1 MTKALSTVSEDP
13 NEEIAALIVQM
24 SELEKRLEKLTGGE
38 VDMVLFPQ
46 GTSFMLRRT
55 QEELLRS
62 EAAQHRLADT
72 HLTILNALPSN
83 IALIDSEGKILSVN
97 EGWRRFAGANGLQQ
111 EAAGVGQNYLEV
123 CEQAQNDHA
132 QEAQKVAA
140 GVRSVLNG
148 TVKNFELE
156 YPCHSPSEQRWFRL
170 LVAPLD
176 ATRAA
181 GAVVMHINITA
192 RKHAEGLMRE
202 SEERFRTMVTSA
214 ATGIAILTP
223 HGRFLQANAAY
234 CRMLGYTEDELRTR
248 DFASL
253 THPED
258 LTINF
263 NLRDEMLSGKR
274 ESFVMEKRYLKKN
287 GESVW
292 SRASVAAVRANGGEI
307 VKFIVVAEDIT
318 EQKQGQFRL
327 QRLNR
332 LHTVLSKVGEVIVR
346 THNRQELYNDVCRI
360 VMEDGKLRM
369 AFIAEVDAVARLARP
384 VASFGEGL
392 EYLREP
398 TSVIPMDGGP
408 LSQGTV
414 GTALRTGLP
423 DFCNNIAGALR
434 MKPWHE
440 TALKHGLLAN
450 ASFPFHLRGAMI
462 GVWVLYAGE
471 TGYFLDDEMRLMAS
485 VANEISIAL
494 EALEKEQD
502 RQLAEAALE
511 EMSSRMQ
518 TVMANSKD
526 YIYFKDRESRFVSVS
541 EPFLKH
547 CNKTLR
553 EELIGK
559 TDFDLYSEAQAR
571 AAFQD
576 EQSIIATGQP
586 LLNQEENRSL
596 PGGEEIWVST
606 SKLPWRNSA
615 GTIIGTWGISRDIT
629 ERKSMERI
637 LQKRDALLRMV
648 GRSARLGGWT
658 VDLPGNHII
667 WSDELC
673 FIIGVP
679 PGTMPGLEE
688 AINHYTP
695 AWRETIRKAFDTCA
709 GNGEPFDLEAELTTT
724 QKKSIWVHVIGEA
737 VRNASGAVIR
747 VQGALQD
754 ITAQKRMEE
763 QFRHSQKMEAV
774 GQLAG
779 GVAHDFNNIL
789 GVIQMQSDLMKSEG
803 DLSRTQLDFASEIG
817 NAAQR
822 AAKLTRQLLL
832 FSRKQAMQMQEFELN
847 QAINGMTKLLQR
859 VLGEHVQTHFK
870 FSLESLFVNADAGML
885 DQVIMN
891 LAVNARDAMPI
902 GGRLVI
908 ETYAVDFDETVREQ
922 SSQSRPGRFVCVS
935 VSDTGSGIPSE
946 ILPKIFEPF
955 FTTKG
960 VGKGTGLGLATV
972 FGIVQQ
978 HQGWINVY
986 SEVGKGT
993 TFKIY
998 LPRLTQTPLTTAA
1011 RPKPATTDLSA
1022 KPGGSETILLV
1033 EDDAAL
1039 RAVVRKTLLKLGYR
1053 VFEAVN
1059 GVEAQEV
1066 WKQHRADI
1074 RLLLTDMIMPHGV
1087 SGKDLAKIL
1096 LADNPKLKVVFA
1108 SGYSAEVASGDLSMK
1123 EGFNYLTKPFQSFKL
1138 AKILRDTLDGNLKK

>member
-72 HLTILNALPSN
+72 QLAILNALPSN

-97 EGWRRFAGANGLQQ
+97 EGWRRFAGANGLQDK
-111 EAAGVGQNYLEV
+111 AAAVGQNYLEV

-156 YPCHSPSEQRWFRL
+156 YPCHSSTEQRWFRL
-170 LVAPLD
+170 LVTPLD
-176 ATRAA
+176 ETRAA
-181 GAVVMHINITA
+181 GAVVMHINITE
-192 RKHAEGLMRE
+192 RKLAENAVHESEKRLILITNLVPHGIFAKDAAGRHIFANTALAEFAGISVGEILGRTDFDMVIDKAQAEAYRADDLAIIQSGGKKFIPEEPRTDFSGRTRFLQTIKIPFTVPETGEPAILGVCVDITERKLAEESLQE
-202 SEERFRTMVTSA
+202 SEERFRSMFTST
-214 ATGIAILTP
+214 ATGIATSTRQ
-223 HGRFLQANAAY
+223 GRFLQANAAY
-234 CRMLGYTEDELRTR
+234 CQMLGYTEDELRLR

-258 LTINF
+258 LNL
-263 NLRDEMLSGKR
+263 NLKLRDEMLSGKR

-287 GESVW
+287 GDIVWTRHSV
-292 SRASVAAVRANGGEI
+292 SAARAANGEI
-307 VKFIVVAEDIT
+307 KTFIVVAEDIT
-318 EQKQGQFRL
+318 ERKRAEQQILWKTAFLEAQVHSALDGIMVVDSEGKIILQNQRLVDLWKIPEAFELGFQAPQRLEIVVNRVKNCGQFLERVDWL
-327 QRLNR
+327 YG
-332 LHTVLSKVGEVIVR
+332 HPEEVGRDEIELVDGIILDRYSAPVR
-346 THNRQELYNDVCRI
+346 GR
-360 VMEDGKLRM
+360 DGKNYGR
-369 AFIAEVDAVARLARP
+369 IW
-384 VASFGEGL
+384 SF
-392 EYLREP
+392 
-398 TSVIPMDGGP
+398 
-408 LSQGTV
+408 
-414 GTALRTGLP
+414 
-423 DFCNNIAGALR
+423 
-434 MKPWHE
+434 
-440 TALKHGLLAN
+440 
-450 ASFPFHLRGAMI
+450 
-462 GVWVLYAGE
+462 
-471 TGYFLDDEMRLMAS
+471 
-485 VANEISIAL
+485 
-494 EALEKEQD
+494 
-502 RQLAEAALE
+502 
-511 EMSSRMQ
+511 
-518 TVMANSKD
+518 
-526 YIYFKDRESRFVSVS
+526 
-541 EPFLKH
+541 
-547 CNKTLR
+547 
-553 EELIGK
+553 
-559 TDFDLYSEAQAR
+559 
-571 AAFQD
+571 
-576 EQSIIATGQP
+576 
-586 LLNQEENRSL
+586 
-596 PGGEEIWVST
+596 
-606 SKLPWRNSA
+606 
-615 GTIIGTWGISRDIT
+615 RDIT
-629 ERKSMERI
+629 E
-637 LQKRDALLRMV
+637 QKRIETRFRRLVDSNAQGVFFWNTAGKITDANDSFLKLV
-648 GRSARLGGWT
+648 GYTREDLKAGHINWAAMTPPEYFEQDQRALKEVITTGIGPTYEKEYIRSDGSRVPILVGSATFEDNREEGVAFVL
-658 VDLPGNHII
+658 DL
-667 WSDELC
+667 
-673 FIIGVP
+673 
-679 PGTMPGLEE
+679 
-688 AINHYTP
+688 
-695 AWRETIRKAFDTCA
+695 
-709 GNGEPFDLEAELTTT
+709 
-724 QKKSIWVHVIGEA
+724 
-737 VRNASGAVIR
+737 
-747 VQGALQD
+747 
-754 ITAQKRMEE
+754 TAQKRMEE

-774 GQLAG
+774 GQLAS

-789 GVIQMQSDLMKSEG
+789 AVIQMQAGLLKMEP
-803 DLSRTQLDFASEIG
+803 DLSPKHLEIT
-817 NAAQR
+817 NDIESAALR
-822 AAKLTRQLLL
+822 AANVTRQLLL

-922 SSQSRPGRFVCVS
+922 SPQSRPGRFVCVS
-935 VSDTGSGIPSE
+935 VSDTGCGIPSE

-998 LPRLTQTPLTTAA
+998 FSRLTQTPLTTAA
-1011 RPKPATTDLSA
+1011 GQNPATPNLA
-1022 KPGGSETILLV
+1022 VARGGETILLV